1 MRYSMNLK
9 IRDFL
14 QEAID
19 DVNLPKEP
27 TSAQEVSGAPMSD
40 ADFPAATGAS
50 DAAPAKPGLT
60 APQMPS
66 PSGSASNTVQKDVI
80 NPELIRAITIPLKSY
95 VGSFEK
101 LFDKDMT
108 VDNAVPHIDE
118 FLKILAGCA
127 DSIATLAG
135 GQATE
140 PPIEPSVAQA
150 PIEPTAEPVPTEQP
164 AEALS
169 APLEAP
175 SAGGQE
181 GYTDPFG
188 HADESPYTNPLE
200 AAY

>member
-1 MRYSMNLK
+1 MNLK

-40 ADFPAATGAS
+40 SDFPAAPTPS
-50 DAAPAKPGLT
+50 TSPAGGGPT
-60 APQMPS
+60 IPQMPS

-80 NPELIRAITIPLKSY
+80 NPELIRAITTPLKSY

-108 VDNAVPHIDE
+108 VDNAIPHIDE

-140 PPIEPSVAQA
+140 PPIETTAA
-150 PIEPTAEPVPTEQP
+150 PEMPPTNPP
-164 AEALS
+164 AEELPPP
-169 APLEAP
+169 APEEGAGLVAPQEAP
-175 SAGGQE
+175 VSGQDE
-181 GYTDPFG
+181 YTNPFG
-188 HADESPYTNPLE
+188 HAEESPYTNPLE
-200 AAY
+200 AGY

>member
-1 MRYSMNLK
+1 
-9 IRDFL
+9 
-14 QEAID
+14 
-19 DVNLPKEP
+19 
-27 TSAQEVSGAPMSD
+27 MSD
-40 ADFPAATGAS
+40 TDFPAAPPASASASSATG
-50 DAAPAKPGLT
+50 PT
-60 APQMPS
+60 IPQMPS

-80 NPELIRAITIPLKSY
+80 NPELIRAITTPLKSY

-140 PPIEPSVAQA
+140 ASIEPASAPVAPA
-150 PIEPTAEPVPTEQP
+150 PIEQPSAEQP
-164 AEALS
+164 PAENLS

-175 SAGGQE
+175 NSNGQE
-181 GYTDPFG
+181 EYTDPFG
-188 HADESPYTNPLE
+188 HAEEPQYTNPLE
-200 AAY
+200 AGY

>member
-1 MRYSMNLK
+1 
-9 IRDFL
+9 
-14 QEAID
+14 
-19 DVNLPKEP
+19 
-27 TSAQEVSGAPMSD
+27 MSD
-40 ADFPAATGAS
+40 ADFPT
-50 DAAPAKPGLT
+50 PAQEPAQTKAGLT

-80 NPELIRAITIPLKSY
+80 NPELIRAITTPLKSY

-140 PPIEPSVAQA
+140 A
-150 PIEPTAEPVPTEQP
+150 PIEASVSAPAPEITPEATEQP
-164 AEALS
+164 VPAQ
-169 APLEAP
+169 
-175 SAGGQE
+175 GQPNE
-181 GYTDPFG
+181 ELQVPPEQPAVGSGQGGYTDPFG
-188 HADESPYTNPLE
+188 HAEESPYTNPLE